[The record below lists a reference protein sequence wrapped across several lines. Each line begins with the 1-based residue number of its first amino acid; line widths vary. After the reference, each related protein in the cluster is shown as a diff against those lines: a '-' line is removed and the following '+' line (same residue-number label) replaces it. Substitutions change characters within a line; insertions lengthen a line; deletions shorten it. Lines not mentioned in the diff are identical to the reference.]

1 MEITFNP
8 ENVQETV
15 GNAVSVAA
23 NVMNNRVLPQEERII
38 AQGARQ
44 LSAAVDE
51 GTRGLRNVLLITGLA
66 IAGAI
71 VYHGWKSGKRG

>member
-8 ENVQETV
+8 QNVEDSV

-23 NVMNNRVLPQEERII
+23 NILNSRVLPQEERII

-44 LSAAVDE
+44 LSVAVND
-51 GTRGLRNVLLITGLA
+51 GTRGLRNVLLITGLV

-71 VYHGWKSGKRG
+71 VYHGWSTSR